1 MPAEAG
7 VEAAGI
13 LLCRLP
19 GVPIMAAAV
28 DIQVM
33 RAQERRETDQA
44 MPAAREECTELEA
57 AVGQALLAVMERA
70 VLAARAELA
79 RHTLILVQ
87 WSLMQAAVAVLVQQ
101 LEDPA
106 EQGGA
111 AMAQDPPAAILR
123 MGLPIREAEV
133 AALRAAEPPRALQL
147 RRFGNYFRWVW
158 MLPGK

>member
-1 MPAEAG
+1 

-19 GVPIMAAAV
+19 GVPIMAVVAELPVICRMQAR
-28 DIQVM
+28 
-33 RAQERRETDQA
+33 RATAQA
-44 MPAAREECTELEA
+44 MPAAREEFTELAA
-57 AVGQALLAVMERA
+57 AVGQALLAVTERA
-70 VLAARAELA
+70 ALAARAELA

-133 AALRAAEPPRALQL
+133 AASITSRALQE
-147 RRFGNYFRWVW
+147 VTAV
-158 MLPGK
+158 PAS